1 MRYTL
6 RQPAHAAAAC
16 AGLALLL
23 GACAPATPQ
32 ADPTPTA
39 TDGCAYLLKAE
50 EGALV
55 RPRAALTVQPAPILQ
70 RCRARNTEAHHRLRF
85 TGSSHFGV
93 WGVVL
98 AWGRGLPD
106 D

>member
-1 MRYTL
+1 MIVMTRAYQMTGNDRRGFHSLTL
-6 RQPAHAAAAC
+6 AP
-16 AGLALLL
+16 LA
-23 GACAPATPQ
+23 Q
-32 ADPTPTA
+32 VH
-39 TDGCAYLLKAE
+39 DG
-50 EGALV
+50 
-55 RPRAALTVQPAPILQ
+55 
-70 RCRARNTEAHHRLRF
+70 NEAF